1 MIKTR
6 ALIVFNTGEEV
17 ETSKTVEQV
26 IDNAEKHGKKV
37 LVIDRDK
44 GGQKLFVG
52 TGNANIIAQ
61 AKTAAVFGRLISAG
75 LVNLEELNALID
87 EVNNA
92 D

>member
-6 ALIVFNTGEEV
+6 ALIVFNTGEVV
-17 ETSKTVEQV
+17 ETSKTLEQV
-26 IDNAEKHGKKV
+26 IYYAEKHGKKV

-44 GGQKLFVG
+44 SGQPLS
-52 TGNANIIAQ
+52 
-61 AKTAAVFGRLISAG
+61 AKIWFSS
-75 LVNLEELNALID
+75 LVVYVIGINEV